1 MKVLEPYLE
10 VTTEAILVDL
20 EADAQKHIGLWV
32 DMNNSQERK
41 YVKDKAALGKS
52 LIKKLDRSRIDQ
64 SAAHKLMLDT
74 EAETIRLRLE
84 DIISPYTV
92 LINLH
97 ADEQKVIRDKAKAR
111 QDAIDLAFEIERDHD
126 YALLMDA
133 QVMRDK
139 ADAIQAQMDRDAIIA
154 TQAADLATQAA
165 DLVSQAADLARQK
178 MQRQQEAKERAE
190 SAAVAARLADIENV
204 SSVLRA
210 AKEDLMLIEGVDEAL
225 AKSIV
230 LSIRNN
236 TIRNTYI
243 KY

>member
-1 MKVLEPYLE
+1 MSTKLLEPYRE

-20 EADAQKHIGLWV
+20 EADAQKHVGLWV
-32 DMNNSQERK
+32 DMSNAPERK
-41 YVKDKAALGKS
+41 YVKDKAALGKA

-64 SAAHKLMLDT
+64 TSAYKLMLDT

-92 LINLH
+92 LINLY

-111 QDAIDLAFEIERDHD
+111 QDAKDLAFEIERDHD

-139 ADAIQAQMDRDAIIA
+139 ADAIQAQIDRDAIIA
-154 TQAADLATQAA
+154 TQAANDATEREKSAQAH
-165 DLVSQAADLARQK
+165 R
-178 MQRQQEAKERAE
+178 EATKKRAE
-190 SAAVAARLADIENV
+190 DERVADIENV

-236 TIRNTYI
+236 KIRNTYI

>member
-1 MKVLEPYLE
+1 MSTKLLEPYRE

-20 EADAQKHIGLWV
+20 EADAQKHVGLWV
-32 DMNNSQERK
+32 DMSNAPERK
-41 YVKDKAALGKS
+41 YVKDKAALGKA

-64 SAAHKLMLDT
+64 TSAYKLMLDT

-92 LINLH
+92 LINLY

-111 QDAIDLAFEIERDHD
+111 QDAKDLAFEIERDHD

-139 ADAIQAQMDRDAIIA
+139 ADAIQAQADRDEIIA
-154 TQAADLATQAA
+154 TQAANDATEREKSAQAHRE
-165 DLVSQAADLARQK
+165 DTK
-178 MQRQQEAKERAE
+178 KRAE
-190 SAAVAARLADIENV
+190 DERLADIKNV

-236 TIRNTYI
+236 KIKNTYI

>member
-1 MKVLEPYLE
+1 MSNILLEPYRE

-41 YVKDKAALGKS
+41 YVKDKAALGKA

-84 DIISPYTV
+84 GIISPYTV
-92 LINLH
+92 LINLY

-126 YALLMDA
+126 YKLLMDA

-139 ADAIQAQMDRDAIIA
+139 ADAIQAQADRDAIIA
-154 TQAADLATQAA
+154 TT
-165 DLVSQAADLARQK
+165 AADLAREEI
-178 MQRQQEAKERAE
+178 QRQQEAKERAE
-190 SAAVAARLADIENV
+190 TAAVAARLADKE
-204 SSVLRA
+204 SVGKILRA

>member
-1 MKVLEPYLE
+1 MSNVLLEPYRE

-41 YVKDKAALGKS
+41 YVKDKAALGKE
-52 LIKKLDRSRIDQ
+52 LLKKLDRSRIDQ

-154 TQAADLATQAA
+154 TQAADLA
-165 DLVSQAADLARQK
+165 REEI
-178 MQRQQEAKERAE
+178 QRQQEAKERAE
-190 SAAVAARLADIENV
+190 TAAVAARLADKE
-204 SSVLRA
+204 SVGKILRA

-236 TIRNTYI
+236 TIRKIYI

>member
-1 MKVLEPYLE
+1 MSSILLEPYRE

-41 YVKDKAALGKS
+41 YVKDKAALGKA

-92 LINLH
+92 LINLY

-111 QDAIDLAFEIERDHD
+111 QDAIDLAFEIERDYD

-139 ADAIQAQMDRDAIIA
+139 ADAIQAQADRDAIIA
-154 TQAADLATQAA
+154 TT
-165 DLVSQAADLARQK
+165 AADLARK
-178 MQRQQEAKERAE
+178 EIKRQLDAE
-190 SAAVAARLADIENV
+190 VKAQASVVAARLADIENV

-236 TIRNTYI
+236 TIRKIYI

>member
-1 MKVLEPYLE
+1 MSNILLEPYRE

-20 EADAQKHIGLWV
+20 EADAQKHVGLWV

-111 QDAIDLAFEIERDHD
+111 QDAKDLAFEIERDHD
-126 YALLMDA
+126 YALFMDA

-154 TQAADLATQAA
+154 TTAAG
-165 DLVSQAADLARQK
+165 LAREEIR
-178 MQRQQEAKERAE
+178 RQQEAKERAE
-190 SAAVAARLADIENV
+190 AAAEAARLADKESV
-204 SSVLRA
+204 SKILRA
-210 AKEDLMLIEGVDEAL
+210 AKEDLMMIEGVDEAL

>member
-1 MKVLEPYLE
+1 MSNILLEPYRE

-20 EADAQKHIGLWV
+20 ETDAQKHIGLWV

-139 ADAIQAQMDRDAIIA
+139 ADAIQAQIDRDEFIA
-154 TQAADLATQAA
+154 DQSAY
-165 DLVSQAADLARQK
+165 LAREEI
-178 MQRQQEAKERAE
+178 QRQQQAKERAE
-190 SAAVAARLADIENV
+190 AAAVSARLADKE
-204 SSVLRA
+204 SVGKILRA

>member
-1 MKVLEPYLE
+1 
-10 VTTEAILVDL
+10 
-20 EADAQKHIGLWV
+20 
-32 DMNNSQERK
+32 
-41 YVKDKAALGKS
+41 
-52 LIKKLDRSRIDQ
+52 
-64 SAAHKLMLDT
+64 
-74 EAETIRLRLE
+74 
-84 DIISPYTV
+84 
-92 LINLH
+92 
-97 ADEQKVIRDKAKAR
+97 
-111 QDAIDLAFEIERDHD
+111 
-126 YALLMDA
+126 
-133 QVMRDK
+133 
-139 ADAIQAQMDRDAIIA
+139 MDRDAII
-154 TQAADLATQAA
+154 ATQAA

>member
-1 MKVLEPYLE
+1 MSNVLLEPYRE

-41 YVKDKAALGKS
+41 YVKDKAALGKE
-52 LIKKLDRSRIDQ
+52 LLKKLDRSRIDQ

-154 TQAADLATQAA
+154 TQAADLA
-165 DLVSQAADLARQK
+165 REEI
-178 MQRQQEAKERAE
+178 QRQQEAKERAE
-190 SAAVAARLADIENV
+190 TAAVAARLADKE
-204 SSVLRA
+204 SVGKILRA

>member
-1 MKVLEPYLE
+1 MSNILLEPYRE

-139 ADAIQAQMDRDAIIA
+139 ADAIQAQADRDAIIA
-154 TQAADLATQAA
+154 TQAADLA
-165 DLVSQAADLARQK
+165 REEIK
-178 MQRQQEAKERAE
+178 RQQEAKERAE
-190 SAAVAARLADIENV
+190 AAAVAARLADKE
-204 SSVLRA
+204 SVGKILRA

-230 LSIRNN
+230 LSIRSNK
-236 TIRNTYI
+236 IRNTYF

>member
-1 MKVLEPYLE
+1 MSNILLEPYRE

-41 YVKDKAALGKS
+41 YVKDKAALGKA

-74 EAETIRLRLE
+74 EAETIRLRLD

-92 LINLH
+92 LINLY

-111 QDAIDLAFEIERDHD
+111 QDAIDLVFEIERDHD
-126 YALLMDA
+126 YALLMNA

-154 TQAADLATQAA
+154 TT
-165 DLVSQAADLARQK
+165 AADLAREEIK
-178 MQRQQEAKERAE
+178 RQQHANKLAE
-190 SAAVAARLADIENV
+190 TAAEAARLADKE
-204 SSVLRA
+204 SVGKILRA

>member
-1 MKVLEPYLE
+1 MSNILLEPYRE

-20 EADAQKHIGLWV
+20 EADAQKHVGLWV

-111 QDAIDLAFEIERDHD
+111 QDAKDLAFEIERDHD
-126 YALLMDA
+126 YALFMDA

-154 TQAADLATQAA
+154 TT
-165 DLVSQAADLARQK
+165 AADLAREEIR
-178 MQRQQEAKERAE
+178 RQQEAKERAE
-190 SAAVAARLADIENV
+190 AAAEAARLADKESV
-204 SSVLRA
+204 SKILRA
-210 AKEDLMLIEGVDEAL
+210 AKEDLMMIEGVDEAL

>member
-1 MKVLEPYLE
+1 MSNILLEPYRE

-92 LINLH
+92 LINLY
-97 ADEQKVIRDKAKAR
+97 ADEQKEIRDKAKAR
-111 QDAIDLAFEIERDHD
+111 RDAIDLSFEIERDHD

-139 ADAIQAQMDRDAIIA
+139 SDAIQAQIDRDAIIA
-154 TQAADLATQAA
+154 TQAADLA
-165 DLVSQAADLARQK
+165 RQE
-178 MQRQQEAKERAE
+178 MQRQQDAKERAE
-190 SAAVAARLADIENV
+190 AAAIAARLADKENV
-204 SSVLRA
+204 SLILRA

-243 KY
+243 EY

>member
-1 MKVLEPYLE
+1 MSNILLEPYRE

-74 EAETIRLRLE
+74 EAETIRLRLK

-139 ADAIQAQMDRDAIIA
+139 ADAIQAQADRDAIIA
-154 TQAADLATQAA
+154 TQAADLA
-165 DLVSQAADLARQK
+165 REEIK
-178 MQRQQEAKERAE
+178 RQQEAKERAE
-190 SAAVAARLADIENV
+190 AAAVAARLADKE
-204 SSVLRA
+204 SVGKILRA

-230 LSIRNN
+230 LSIRSNK
-236 TIRNTYI
+236 IRNTYF

>member
-1 MKVLEPYLE
+1 MSNILSVFESSITEEKLQYIEKVSKEYAGIEGDMDNNDLRKFIKAKSSEVTDIRKRLEAARISINKANALE
-10 VTTEAILVDL
+10 VNNEA
-20 EADAQKHIGLWV
+20 G
-32 DMNNSQERK
+32 
-41 YVKDKAALGKS
+41 
-52 LIKKLDRSRIDQ
+52 RIDDRLALANKPFSQ
-64 SAAHKLMLDT
+64 LMDDHK
-74 EAETIRLRLE
+74 I
-84 DIISPYTV
+84 
-92 LINLH
+92 
-97 ADEQKVIRDKAKAR
+97 KRDKILADKKAR

-154 TQAADLATQAA
+154 TQAAG
-165 DLVSQAADLARQK
+165 LARQE

-190 SAAVAARLADIENV
+190 AAAVAARLADKE
-204 SSVLRA
+204 SVGKILRA
-210 AKEDLMLIEGVDEAL
+210 AKEDLMLIQGVDEAL

>member
-1 MKVLEPYLE
+1 MSNILLEPYRE

-92 LINLH
+92 LINLY
-97 ADEQKVIRDKAKAR
+97 ANEQKEIRDKAKAR
-111 QDAIDLAFEIERDHD
+111 RDAIDLSFEIERDHD

-139 ADAIQAQMDRDAIIA
+139 SDAIQAQIDRDAIIA
-154 TQAADLATQAA
+154 TQAADLA
-165 DLVSQAADLARQK
+165 RQE
-178 MQRQQEAKERAE
+178 MQRQQDAKERAE
-190 SAAVAARLADIENV
+190 AAAIAARLADKENV
-204 SSVLRA
+204 SLILRA

-243 KY
+243 EY

>member
-1 MKVLEPYLE
+1 MSNILLEPYRE

-139 ADAIQAQMDRDAIIA
+139 ADAIQAQADRDAIIA
-154 TQAADLATQAA
+154 TQ
-165 DLVSQAADLARQK
+165 SADLAREEIK
-178 MQRQQEAKERAE
+178 RQQEAKERAE
-190 SAAVAARLADIENV
+190 AAAVAARLADKE
-204 SSVLRA
+204 SVGKILRA

-230 LSIRNN
+230 LSIRSNK
-236 TIRNTYI
+236 IRNTYF

>member
-1 MKVLEPYLE
+1 MSNKLSVFESSITEEKLQYIEKVSKEYDGIEGDMDNNDLRKFIKAKSSEVTDIRKRLEAARISINKANTLE
-10 VTTEAILVDL
+10 VNNEA
-20 EADAQKHIGLWV
+20 G
-32 DMNNSQERK
+32 
-41 YVKDKAALGKS
+41 
-52 LIKKLDRSRIDQ
+52 RIDERLALANKPFSQ
-64 SAAHKLMLDT
+64 LIDDHK
-74 EAETIRLRLE
+74 I
-84 DIISPYTV
+84 
-92 LINLH
+92 
-97 ADEQKVIRDKAKAR
+97 KRDKILADKKAR

-139 ADAIQAQMDRDAIIA
+139 ADAIQAQMDRDEFIA
-154 TQAADLATQAA
+154 DQAVELA
-165 DLVSQAADLARQK
+165 K
-178 MQRQQEAKERAE
+178 EEIQRQQQAKERAE
-190 SAAVAARLADIENV
+190 AAAVSARLSDKANV

-210 AKEDLMLIEGVDEAL
+210 AKEDLMMIEGVDEAL

>member
-1 MKVLEPYLE
+1 MSNILLEPYRE

-154 TQAADLATQAA
+154 TQAADLA
-165 DLVSQAADLARQK
+165 RQE

-190 SAAVAARLADIENV
+190 AAAVAARLADKE
-204 SSVLRA
+204 SVGKILRA

>member
-1 MKVLEPYLE
+1 MKALEPYRE
-10 VTTEAILVDL
+10 VTTEAILVEL
-20 EADAQKHIGLWV
+20 EADAQKHVGLWV

-64 SAAHKLMLDT
+64 SAAHKLMLDN

-139 ADAIQAQMDRDAIIA
+139 AYAIQAQMDRDAIIA
-154 TQAADLATQAA
+154 TQAADLA
-165 DLVSQAADLARQK
+165 RQE

-190 SAAVAARLADIENV
+190 AAAVAARLADKE
-204 SSVLRA
+204 SVGKILRA

>member
-1 MKVLEPYLE
+1 MSNILLEPYRE

-139 ADAIQAQMDRDAIIA
+139 ADAIQAQADRDAIIA
-154 TQAADLATQAA
+154 TQAADLA
-165 DLVSQAADLARQK
+165 REEIK
-178 MQRQQEAKERAE
+178 RQQEAKERAE
-190 SAAVAARLADIENV
+190 AAAVAARLADKE
-204 SSVLRA
+204 SVGKILRA
-210 AKEDLMLIEGVDEAL
+210 AKEDLMSIEGVDEAL

-230 LSIRNN
+230 LSIRSNK
-236 TIRNTYI
+236 IRNTYF

>member
-1 MKVLEPYLE
+1 MSNILSVFESSITEEKLQYIEKVSKEYDGIEGDMDNNDLRKFIKAKSSEVTDIRKRLEAARISINKANALE
-10 VTTEAILVDL
+10 VNSEA
-20 EADAQKHIGLWV
+20 
-32 DMNNSQERK
+32 R
-41 YVKDKAALGKS
+41 
-52 LIKKLDRSRIDQ
+52 RIDDRLALANKPFSQ
-64 SAAHKLMLDT
+64 LMDDHK
-74 EAETIRLRLE
+74 I
-84 DIISPYTV
+84 
-92 LINLH
+92 
-97 ADEQKVIRDKAKAR
+97 KRDKILADKKAR

-139 ADAIQAQMDRDAIIA
+139 TDAIQAQMDRDAIIA
-154 TQAADLATQAA
+154 TT
-165 DLVSQAADLARQK
+165 AADLAREEIK
-178 MQRQQEAKERAE
+178 RQQHANKLAE
-190 SAAVAARLADIENV
+190 TAAEAARLADKE
-204 SSVLRA
+204 SVGKILRA

>member
-1 MKVLEPYLE
+1 MSTKLLEPYRE

-20 EADAQKHIGLWV
+20 EADAQKHVGLWV
-32 DMNNSQERK
+32 DMSNAPERK
-41 YVKDKAALGKS
+41 YVKDKAALGKA

-64 SAAHKLMLDT
+64 TSAYKLMLDT

-92 LINLH
+92 LINLY

-111 QDAIDLAFEIERDHD
+111 QDAKDLAFEIERDHD

-139 ADAIQAQMDRDAIIA
+139 ADAIQAQLDRDAIIA
-154 TQAADLATQAA
+154 TQAADLA
-165 DLVSQAADLARQK
+165 RQE

-190 SAAVAARLADIENV
+190 SAAVAARLADVENV
-204 SSVLRA
+204 SSTLRA
-210 AKEDLMLIEGVDEAL
+210 AKEDLMLIQGVDEAL

-236 TIRNTYI
+236 KIRNTYI